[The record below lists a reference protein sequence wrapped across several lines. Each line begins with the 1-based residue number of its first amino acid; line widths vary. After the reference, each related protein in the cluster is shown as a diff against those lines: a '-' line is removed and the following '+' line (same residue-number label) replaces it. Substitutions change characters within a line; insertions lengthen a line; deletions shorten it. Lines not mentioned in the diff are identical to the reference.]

1 MDKLLTIDQLS
12 EILQVKKATI
22 YSWTFA
28 KKIPH
33 LKIGGALR
41 FREREI
47 VKWMDGQREP
57 VKDF

>member
-1 MDKLLTIDQLS
+1 MDKLLTIDQLAD
-12 EILQVKKATI
+12 ILQIKKATI

-47 VKWMDGQREP
+47 VKWIDGQMEE
-57 VKDF
+57 VKNF

>member
-1 MDKLLTIDQLS
+1 MDKLLTIDQLA
-12 EILQVKKATI
+12 EVLQIKKATI
-22 YSWTFA
+22 YSWTFS

-47 VKWMDGQREP
+47 VKWIDSQIEEA
-57 VKDF
+57 KDF